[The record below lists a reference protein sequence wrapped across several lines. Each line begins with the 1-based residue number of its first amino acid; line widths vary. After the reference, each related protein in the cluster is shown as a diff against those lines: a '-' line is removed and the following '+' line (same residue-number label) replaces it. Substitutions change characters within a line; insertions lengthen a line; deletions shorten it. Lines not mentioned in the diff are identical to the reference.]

1 MCSFT
6 MLYAPGWLISSTLH
20 LGLCPSPPGLG
31 GLGWRGALVSLPIAL
46 WGLPA

>member
-6 MLYAPGWLISSTLH
+6 MLYALGWLISSTLH
-20 LGLCPSPPGLG
+20 LGLCQARLAWVVSDGEGLWCPCPS
-31 GLGWRGALVSLPIAL
+31 AL